1 MTEKIV
7 SKVNQTEDG
16 SVLEEVW
23 FVLAKAID
31 TSNNDYVM
39 RALESSCVFSHDLE

>member
-1 MTEKIV
+1 MA
-7 SKVNQTEDG
+7 KVNKTEDA

-39 RALESSCVFSHDLE
+39 RALE